1 MQVEKMEIIIS
12 NDGHEKVKDEKLVN
26 IFFQN
31 FTHMFTSLFY
41 YNLSQKN
48 MCNTWKL
55 KLIKYGIKAFNLSKM
70 MIIINC
76 LVLIDAARV

>member
-48 MCNTWKL
+48 MCNT
-55 KLIKYGIKAFNLSKM
+55 
-70 MIIINC
+70 
-76 LVLIDAARV
+76 